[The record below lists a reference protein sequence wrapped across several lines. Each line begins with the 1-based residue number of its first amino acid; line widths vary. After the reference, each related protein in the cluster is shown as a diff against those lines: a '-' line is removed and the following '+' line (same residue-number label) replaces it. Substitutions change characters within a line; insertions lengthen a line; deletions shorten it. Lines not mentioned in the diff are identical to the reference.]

1 MNKMFDLSIVIPC
14 YNEAKNLKILFNS
27 IKSILKKNKSIQ
39 FVLVNNG
46 STDNTK
52 NIFNSLNNR
61 NILKVNIKEN
71 IGYGHGIMSGV
82 KRSTGKV
89 IAWSHSDLQVKLN
102 DVVSAYSS
110 NTKQL
115 INNTIVV
122 KGKRTNRSLFDNLF
136 TYFMSVI
143 VNYLFNVNLSDINAQ
158 PKIFSK
164 VFKKNFLNNYPKD
177 FSLDL
182 FFLLLAHKKNLKIVE
197 HPVILHE
204 RKKEKAKGGG
214 TLLGKIKLIVRTFNF
229 IYKLKFNK

>member
-1 MNKMFDLSIVIPC
+1 MK
-14 YNEAKNLKILFNS
+14 KISKFYL
-27 IKSILKKNKSIQ
+27 IQLIHIKKNKSIQ

-71 IGYGHGIMSGV
+71 IGYGHGIMWV

-102 DVVSAYSS
+102 DVVSADLP

-122 KGKRTNRSLFDNLF
+122 KGKELTE
-136 TYFMSVI
+136 V
-143 VNYLFNVNLSDINAQ
+143 YLTTC
-158 PKIFSK
+158 
-164 VFKKNFLNNYPKD
+164 
-177 FSLDL
+177 
-182 FFLLLAHKKNLKIVE
+182 LL
-197 HPVILHE
+197 ILCQ
-204 RKKEKAKGGG
+204 
-214 TLLGKIKLIVRTFNF
+214 
-229 IYKLKFNK
+229 

>member
-1 MNKMFDLSIVIPC
+1 MRKKSQ
-14 YNEAKNLKILFNS
+14 ILFNS

-89 IAWSHSDLQVKLN
+89 IALSHSDLQVKLN

-164 VFKKNFLNNYPKD
+164 VFKKKFLKLLPKR
-177 FSLDL
+177 L
-182 FFLLLAHKKNLKIVE
+182 FA
-197 HPVILHE
+197 
-204 RKKEKAKGGG
+204 
-214 TLLGKIKLIVRTFNF
+214 
-229 IYKLKFNK
+229 

>member
-1 MNKMFDLSIVIPC
+1 M
-14 YNEAKNLKILFNS
+14 
-27 IKSILKKNKSIQ
+27 
-39 FVLVNNG
+39 
-46 STDNTK
+46 
-52 NIFNSLNNR
+52 NNR

-89 IAWSHSDLQVKLN
+89 IAWSHSDLQVKKLN

-164 VFKKNFLNNYPKD
+164 VF
-177 FSLDL
+177 
-182 FFLLLAHKKNLKIVE
+182 
-197 HPVILHE
+197 
-204 RKKEKAKGGG
+204 
-214 TLLGKIKLIVRTFNF
+214 
-229 IYKLKFNK
+229 